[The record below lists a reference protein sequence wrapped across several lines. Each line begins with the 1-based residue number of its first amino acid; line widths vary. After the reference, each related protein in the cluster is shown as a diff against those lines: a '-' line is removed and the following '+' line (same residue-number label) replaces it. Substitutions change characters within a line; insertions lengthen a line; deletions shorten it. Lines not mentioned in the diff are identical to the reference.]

1 MDIDTCRIC
10 IFAEYRGAEAIIYAN
25 YVKTSLG
32 EVWELHR
39 WEGIDENGIGGNG
52 IGGNGIGG
60 NGIVGVDG
68 IWVWNITAW
77 AE

>member
-1 MDIDTCRIC
+1 M
-10 IFAEYRGAEAIIYAN
+10 
-25 YVKTSLG
+25 
-32 EVWELHR
+32 WELHR
-39 WEGIDENGIGGNG
+39 WERTRWDLGRWDGIDE
-52 IGGNGIGG
+52 